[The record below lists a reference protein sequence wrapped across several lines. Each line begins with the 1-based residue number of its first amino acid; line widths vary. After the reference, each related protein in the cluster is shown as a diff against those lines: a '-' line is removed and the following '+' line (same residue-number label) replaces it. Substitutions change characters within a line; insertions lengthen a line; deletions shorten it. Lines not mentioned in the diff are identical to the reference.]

1 MPTVTAK
8 NAKLVLYAD
17 DTTLIITNPSPIQFA
32 NKLNIVF
39 ANVNEWYR
47 KNFLF
52 LNFNKTT
59 RLQFQTKNS
68 QKLDLNITLQ
78 NNQITNSRNT
88 KFLGLTIE
96 EMLSWKCHINH
107 ILSRLSS
114 VCYAIKIITPLM
126 SEDTSK
132 MIYY

>member
-17 DTTLIITNPSPIQFA
+17 DTTLIIANPSPIQFA

-47 KNFLF
+47 KNLLF

-59 RLQFQTKNS
+59 CLQFQTKNS